1 MIIIFNKPYGVISQF
16 SEHNIYDS
24 LKDFIPIKNV
34 YPAGRLDA
42 DSEGLVILTDNG
54 QFQNRLSSPTS
65 NIEKIYLAQVEN
77 IPKME
82 EIMRLE
88 KGIQISS
95 YVTKKSK
102 VKVSDRAYIFGLLYC
117 IGELKRVVL
126 DLQNRHDSDTA
137 KKMFEQ
143 MHDLFKKLEVFT
155 EYSNS
160 ISKLKL
166 KIDIARYAVNDTSK
180 LIQK

>member
-16 SEHNIYDS
+16 SEHNTYDS

-54 QFQNRLSSPTS
+54 QFQNRLSSPSS

-102 VKVSDRAYIFGLLYC
+102 VKLIDEPQLWKRNPPIRKRKFIPTSWLEIKISEGKNRQVRKMTAA
-117 IGELKRVVL
+117 IGCPTLRL
-126 DLQNRHDSDTA
+126 IRTGIGSYSLGNLQPG
-137 KKMFEQ
+137 Q
-143 MHDLFKKLEVFT
+143 
-155 EYSNS
+155 Y
-160 ISKLKL
+160 
-166 KIDIARYAVNDTSK
+166 KIVE
-180 LIQK
+180 

>member
-54 QFQNRLSSPTS
+54 QFQNRLSSPS
-65 NIEKIYLAQVEN
+65 NNIEKIYLVQVEN

-102 VKVSDRAYIFGLLYC
+102 VKLIEEPQLWERNPPIRKRKFIPTSWLEIKISEGKNRQVRKMTAA
-117 IGELKRVVL
+117 IGCPTLRLVRIAVGDYSL
-126 DLQNRHDSDTA
+126 GNLQPG
-137 KKMFEQ
+137 Q
-143 MHDLFKKLEVFT
+143 
-155 EYSNS
+155 Y
-160 ISKLKL
+160 
-166 KIDIARYAVNDTSK
+166 KIVE
-180 LIQK
+180 

>member
-16 SEHNIYDS
+16 SEHNTYDS

-54 QFQNRLSSPTS
+54 QFQNRLSSPSS

-102 VKVSDRAYIFGLLYC
+102 VKLIEEPQLWERNPPIRKRKFIPTSWLEIKISEGKNRQVRKMTAA
-117 IGELKRVVL
+117 IGCPTLRLIRIGVGDYSL
-126 DLQNRHDSDTA
+126 GNLQPG
-137 KKMFEQ
+137 Q
-143 MHDLFKKLEVFT
+143 
-155 EYSNS
+155 Y
-160 ISKLKL
+160 
-166 KIDIARYAVNDTSK
+166 KIVE
-180 LIQK
+180 

>member
-16 SEHNIYDS
+16 SEHNTYDS

-54 QFQNRLSSPTS
+54 QFQNRLSSPS
-65 NIEKIYLAQVEN
+65 NNIEKIYLAQVEN

-102 VKVSDRAYIFGLLYC
+102 VKLIEEPQLWERNPPIRKRKFIPTSWLEIKISEGKNRQVRKMTAA
-117 IGELKRVVL
+117 IGCPTLRLIRTAVGDYSL
-126 DLQNRHDSDTA
+126 DNLQPG
-137 KKMFEQ
+137 Q
-143 MHDLFKKLEVFT
+143 
-155 EYSNS
+155 Y
-160 ISKLKL
+160 
-166 KIDIARYAVNDTSK
+166 KIVE
-180 LIQK
+180 

>member
-16 SEHNIYDS
+16 SEHNTYDS

-54 QFQNRLSSPTS
+54 KFQNRLSSPSS

-102 VKVSDRAYIFGLLYC
+102 VKLIEEPQLWERNPPIRKRKFIPTSWLEIKISEGKNRQVRKMTAA
-117 IGELKRVVL
+117 IGCPTLRLIRTGVGDYSL
-126 DLQNRHDSDTA
+126 GNLQPG
-137 KKMFEQ
+137 Q
-143 MHDLFKKLEVFT
+143 
-155 EYSNS
+155 Y
-160 ISKLKL
+160 
-166 KIDIARYAVNDTSK
+166 KIVE
-180 LIQK
+180 

>member
-54 QFQNRLSSPTS
+54 QFQNRLSSPS
-65 NIEKIYLAQVEN
+65 NNIEKIYLAQVEN

-102 VKVSDRAYIFGLLYC
+102 VKLIEEPQLWERNPPIRKRKFIPTSWLEIKISEGKNRQVRKMTAAIGCPTLRLIRTGVGDYSLGNLQPGQYKIF
-117 IGELKRVVL
+117 E
-126 DLQNRHDSDTA
+126 
-137 KKMFEQ
+137 
-143 MHDLFKKLEVFT
+143 
-155 EYSNS
+155 
-160 ISKLKL
+160 
-166 KIDIARYAVNDTSK
+166 
-180 LIQK
+180 

>member
-16 SEHNIYDS
+16 SEHNTYDS

-54 QFQNRLSSPTS
+54 QFQNRLSSPS
-65 NIEKIYLAQVEN
+65 NNIEKIYLAQVEN

-102 VKVSDRAYIFGLLYC
+102 VKLIEEPQLWERNPPIRKRKFIPTSWLEIKISEGKNRQVRKMTAA
-117 IGELKRVVL
+117 IGCPTLRLIRTTVGDYSL
-126 DLQNRHDSDTA
+126 GNLQPG
-137 KKMFEQ
+137 Q
-143 MHDLFKKLEVFT
+143 
-155 EYSNS
+155 Y
-160 ISKLKL
+160 
-166 KIDIARYAVNDTSK
+166 KIVE
-180 LIQK
+180 

>member
-16 SEHNIYDS
+16 SEHNTYDS

-102 VKVSDRAYIFGLLYC
+102 VKLIEEPQLWKRNPPIRKRKFIPTSWLEIKISEGKNRQVRKMTAA
-117 IGELKRVVL
+117 IGCPTLRLIRTAVGDYSL
-126 DLQNRHDSDTA
+126 GNLQPG
-137 KKMFEQ
+137 Q
-143 MHDLFKKLEVFT
+143 
-155 EYSNS
+155 Y
-160 ISKLKL
+160 
-166 KIDIARYAVNDTSK
+166 KIVE
-180 LIQK
+180 

>member
-16 SEHNIYDS
+16 SEHNTYDS

-54 QFQNRLSSPTS
+54 QFQNRLSSPSS

-102 VKVSDRAYIFGLLYC
+102 VKLIEKPQLWERNPPIRKRKFIPTSWLEIKISEGKNRQVRKMTAA
-117 IGELKRVVL
+117 IGCPTLRLIRTTVGDYSL
-126 DLQNRHDSDTA
+126 GNLQPG
-137 KKMFEQ
+137 Q
-143 MHDLFKKLEVFT
+143 
-155 EYSNS
+155 Y
-160 ISKLKL
+160 
-166 KIDIARYAVNDTSK
+166 KIVE
-180 LIQK
+180 

>member
-1 MIIIFNKPYGVISQF
+1 MNIIFNKPYGVISQF
-16 SEHNIYDS
+16 SEHNTYDS

-54 QFQNRLSSPTS
+54 QFQNRLSSPSS
-65 NIEKIYLAQVEN
+65 NIEKIYLVQVEN

-102 VKVSDRAYIFGLLYC
+102 VKLIEEPQLWERNPPIRKRKFIPTSWLEIKISEGKNRQVRKMTAA
-117 IGELKRVVL
+117 IGCPTLRLIRTGVGDYSL
-126 DLQNRHDSDTA
+126 GNLQPG
-137 KKMFEQ
+137 Q
-143 MHDLFKKLEVFT
+143 
-155 EYSNS
+155 Y
-160 ISKLKL
+160 
-166 KIDIARYAVNDTSK
+166 KIVE
-180 LIQK
+180 

>member
-16 SEHNIYDS
+16 SEHNTYDS
-24 LKDFIPIKNV
+24 LKDFIPLKNV

-54 QFQNRLSSPTS
+54 QFQNRLSSPSS

-102 VKVSDRAYIFGLLYC
+102 VKLIEEPQLWERNPPIRKRKFIPTSWLEIKISEGKNRQVRKMTAA
-117 IGELKRVVL
+117 IGCPTLRLIRTAVGDYSL
-126 DLQNRHDSDTA
+126 GNLQPG
-137 KKMFEQ
+137 Q
-143 MHDLFKKLEVFT
+143 
-155 EYSNS
+155 Y
-160 ISKLKL
+160 
-166 KIDIARYAVNDTSK
+166 KIVE
-180 LIQK
+180 

>member
-16 SEHNIYDS
+16 SEHNTYDS

-102 VKVSDRAYIFGLLYC
+102 VKLIEEPQLWERKPPIRKRKFIPTSWLEIKISEGKNRQVRKMTAA
-117 IGELKRVVL
+117 IGCPTLRLIRTGVGDYSL
-126 DLQNRHDSDTA
+126 GNLQPG
-137 KKMFEQ
+137 Q
-143 MHDLFKKLEVFT
+143 
-155 EYSNS
+155 Y
-160 ISKLKL
+160 
-166 KIDIARYAVNDTSK
+166 KIVE
-180 LIQK
+180 

>member
-1 MIIIFNKPYGVISQF
+1 MIIIFNKPYGVICQF

-54 QFQNRLSSPTS
+54 QFQNRLSSPSS

-77 IPKME
+77 IPKIE

-88 KGIQISS
+88 KGVQISS

-102 VKVSDRAYIFGLLYC
+102 VKLIEEPQLWNRNPPIRKRKFIPTSWLEIKISEGKNRQVRKMTAA
-117 IGELKRVVL
+117 IGCPTLRLIRIGVGDYSL
-126 DLQNRHDSDTA
+126 GNLQPG
-137 KKMFEQ
+137 Q
-143 MHDLFKKLEVFT
+143 
-155 EYSNS
+155 Y
-160 ISKLKL
+160 
-166 KIDIARYAVNDTSK
+166 KIVE
-180 LIQK
+180 

>member
-16 SEHNIYDS
+16 SEHNTYDS

-54 QFQNRLSSPTS
+54 QFQNRLSSPSS

-102 VKVSDRAYIFGLLYC
+102 VKLIEEPQLWERNSPIRKRKFIPTSWLEIKISEGKNRQVRKMTAA
-117 IGELKRVVL
+117 IGCPTLRLIRTGVGDYSL
-126 DLQNRHDSDTA
+126 GNLQPG
-137 KKMFEQ
+137 Q
-143 MHDLFKKLEVFT
+143 
-155 EYSNS
+155 Y
-160 ISKLKL
+160 
-166 KIDIARYAVNDTSK
+166 KIVE
-180 LIQK
+180 

>member
-16 SEHNIYDS
+16 SEHNTYDS

-54 QFQNRLSSPTS
+54 QFQNRLSSPSS

-102 VKVSDRAYIFGLLYC
+102 VKLIDEPQLWKRNPPIRKRKFIPTSWLEIKISEGKNRQVRKMTAA
-117 IGELKRVVL
+117 IGCPTLRLIRTGVGDYSL
-126 DLQNRHDSDTA
+126 GNLQPG
-137 KKMFEQ
+137 Q
-143 MHDLFKKLEVFT
+143 
-155 EYSNS
+155 Y
-160 ISKLKL
+160 
-166 KIDIARYAVNDTSK
+166 KIVE
-180 LIQK
+180 

>member
-16 SEHNIYDS
+16 SEHNTYDS

-54 QFQNRLSSPTS
+54 QFQNRLSSPSS

-95 YVTKKSK
+95 YITKKSK
-102 VKVSDRAYIFGLLYC
+102 VKLIEEPQLWERNPPIRKRKFIPTSWLEIKISEGKNRQVRKMTAA
-117 IGELKRVVL
+117 IGCPTLRLIRTAVGDYSL
-126 DLQNRHDSDTA
+126 GNLQPG
-137 KKMFEQ
+137 Q
-143 MHDLFKKLEVFT
+143 
-155 EYSNS
+155 Y
-160 ISKLKL
+160 
-166 KIDIARYAVNDTSK
+166 KIVE
-180 LIQK
+180 

>member
-1 MIIIFNKPYGVISQF
+1 MIIIFNKPYGVICQF

-54 QFQNRLSSPTS
+54 QFQNRLSSPSS

-77 IPKME
+77 IPKIE

-88 KGIQISS
+88 KGVQISS

-102 VKVSDRAYIFGLLYC
+102 VKLIEEPQLWDRNPPIRKRKFIPTSWLEIKIYEGKNRQVRKMTAA
-117 IGELKRVVL
+117 IGCPTLRLIRTGVGDYSLGNLKPG
-126 DLQNRHDSDTA
+126 Q
-137 KKMFEQ
+137 
-143 MHDLFKKLEVFT
+143 
-155 EYSNS
+155 Y
-160 ISKLKL
+160 
-166 KIDIARYAVNDTSK
+166 KIVE
-180 LIQK
+180 

>member
-16 SEHNIYDS
+16 SEHNTYDS

-34 YPAGRLDA
+34 YPAGRLEA

-54 QFQNRLSSPTS
+54 QFQNRLSSPS
-65 NIEKIYLAQVEN
+65 NNIEKIYLAQVEN

-102 VKVSDRAYIFGLLYC
+102 VKLIEEPQLWERNPPIRKRKFIPTSWLEIKISEGKNRQVRKMTAA
-117 IGELKRVVL
+117 IGCPTLRLIRTAVGDYSL
-126 DLQNRHDSDTA
+126 GNLQPG
-137 KKMFEQ
+137 Q
-143 MHDLFKKLEVFT
+143 
-155 EYSNS
+155 Y
-160 ISKLKL
+160 
-166 KIDIARYAVNDTSK
+166 KIVE
-180 LIQK
+180 

>member
-54 QFQNRLSSPTS
+54 QFQNRLSSPSS

-102 VKVSDRAYIFGLLYC
+102 VKLIEEPQLWERNPPIRKRKFIPTSWLEIKISEGKNRQVRKMTAA
-117 IGELKRVVL
+117 IGCPTLRLIRTGVGDYSL
-126 DLQNRHDSDTA
+126 GNLQPG
-137 KKMFEQ
+137 Q
-143 MHDLFKKLEVFT
+143 
-155 EYSNS
+155 Y
-160 ISKLKL
+160 
-166 KIDIARYAVNDTSK
+166 KIVE
-180 LIQK
+180 

>member
-16 SEHNIYDS
+16 SEHNTYDS

-54 QFQNRLSSPTS
+54 QFQNRLSSPSS

-102 VKVSDRAYIFGLLYC
+102 VKLIEEPQLWERNPPIRKRKFIPTSWLEIKISEGKNRQVRKMTAA
-117 IGELKRVVL
+117 IGCPTLRLIRTDVGDYSL
-126 DLQNRHDSDTA
+126 GNLQPG
-137 KKMFEQ
+137 Q
-143 MHDLFKKLEVFT
+143 
-155 EYSNS
+155 Y
-160 ISKLKL
+160 
-166 KIDIARYAVNDTSK
+166 KIVE
-180 LIQK
+180 

>member
-16 SEHNIYDS
+16 SEHNTYDS

-54 QFQNRLSSPTS
+54 QFQNRLSSPSS

-102 VKVSDRAYIFGLLYC
+102 VKLIEEPQLWERNPPIRKRKFIPTSWLEIKISEGKNRQVRKMTAA
-117 IGELKRVVL
+117 IGCPTLRL
-126 DLQNRHDSDTA
+126 IRTGDGDYSLGNLQPG
-137 KKMFEQ
+137 Q
-143 MHDLFKKLEVFT
+143 
-155 EYSNS
+155 Y
-160 ISKLKL
+160 
-166 KIDIARYAVNDTSK
+166 KIV
-180 LIQK
+180 

>member
-16 SEHNIYDS
+16 SEHNTYDS

-54 QFQNRLSSPTS
+54 QFQNRLSSPSS

-77 IPKME
+77 IPKIE

-88 KGIQISS
+88 KGVQISS

-102 VKVSDRAYIFGLLYC
+102 VKLIEEPQLWNRNPPIRKRKFIPTSWLEIKIYEGKNRQVRKMTAA
-117 IGELKRVVL
+117 IGCPTLRLIRTGVGDYSLGNLKPG
-126 DLQNRHDSDTA
+126 Q
-137 KKMFEQ
+137 
-143 MHDLFKKLEVFT
+143 
-155 EYSNS
+155 Y
-160 ISKLKL
+160 
-166 KIDIARYAVNDTSK
+166 KIVE
-180 LIQK
+180 

>member
-16 SEHNIYDS
+16 SEHNTYDS

-102 VKVSDRAYIFGLLYC
+102 VKLIEEPQLWERNPPIRKRKFIPTSWLEIKISEGKNRQVRKMTAA
-117 IGELKRVVL
+117 IGCPTLRLIRTTVGDYSL
-126 DLQNRHDSDTA
+126 GNLQPG
-137 KKMFEQ
+137 Q
-143 MHDLFKKLEVFT
+143 
-155 EYSNS
+155 Y
-160 ISKLKL
+160 
-166 KIDIARYAVNDTSK
+166 KIVE
-180 LIQK
+180 

>member
-16 SEHNIYDS
+16 SEHNTYDS

-54 QFQNRLSSPTS
+54 QFQNRLSSPS
-65 NIEKIYLAQVEN
+65 NNIEKIYLAQVEN
-77 IPKME
+77 IPKIE

-102 VKVSDRAYIFGLLYC
+102 VKLIEEPRLWERNPPIRKRKFIPTSWLEIKISEGKNRQVRKMTAAIGCPTLRLIRTGVGDYSLGNLQPGQYKIF
-117 IGELKRVVL
+117 E
-126 DLQNRHDSDTA
+126 
-137 KKMFEQ
+137 
-143 MHDLFKKLEVFT
+143 
-155 EYSNS
+155 
-160 ISKLKL
+160 
-166 KIDIARYAVNDTSK
+166 
-180 LIQK
+180 

>member
-54 QFQNRLSSPTS
+54 QFQNRLSSPS
-65 NIEKIYLAQVEN
+65 NNIEKIYLAQEEN

-102 VKVSDRAYIFGLLYC
+102 VKLIEEPQLWERNPPIRKRKFIPTSWLEIKISEGKNRQVRKMTAA
-117 IGELKRVVL
+117 IGCPTLRLIRTAVGDYSL
-126 DLQNRHDSDTA
+126 GNLQPG
-137 KKMFEQ
+137 Q
-143 MHDLFKKLEVFT
+143 
-155 EYSNS
+155 Y
-160 ISKLKL
+160 
-166 KIDIARYAVNDTSK
+166 KIVE
-180 LIQK
+180 

>member
-1 MIIIFNKPYGVISQF
+1 MIIIFNKPYGVICQF

-54 QFQNRLSSPTS
+54 QFQNRLSSPSS

-77 IPKME
+77 IPKIE

-88 KGIQISS
+88 KGVQIST

-102 VKVSDRAYIFGLLYC
+102 VKLIEEPQLWERNPPIRKRKFIPTSWLEIKIYEGKNRQVRKMTAA
-117 IGELKRVVL
+117 IGCPTLRLIRTDVGDYSL
-126 DLQNRHDSDTA
+126 GNLQPG
-137 KKMFEQ
+137 Q
-143 MHDLFKKLEVFT
+143 
-155 EYSNS
+155 Y
-160 ISKLKL
+160 
-166 KIDIARYAVNDTSK
+166 KIVE
-180 LIQK
+180 

>member
-16 SEHNIYDS
+16 SEHNTYDS

-54 QFQNRLSSPTS
+54 QFQNRLSSPSS

-102 VKVSDRAYIFGLLYC
+102 VQLIEEPHLWERNPPIRKRKFIPTSWLEIKIFEGKNRQVRKMTAA
-117 IGELKRVVL
+117 IGCPTLRLIRTDVGDYSL
-126 DLQNRHDSDTA
+126 GNLQPG
-137 KKMFEQ
+137 Q
-143 MHDLFKKLEVFT
+143 
-155 EYSNS
+155 Y
-160 ISKLKL
+160 
-166 KIDIARYAVNDTSK
+166 KIVE
-180 LIQK
+180 

>member
-16 SEHNIYDS
+16 SEHNTYDS

-54 QFQNRLSSPTS
+54 KFQNRLSSPSS

-102 VKVSDRAYIFGLLYC
+102 VKLIEEPQLWERNPPIRKRKFIPTSWLEIKISEGKNRQVRKMTAA
-117 IGELKRVVL
+117 IGCPTLRLIRTTVGDYSL
-126 DLQNRHDSDTA
+126 GNLQPG
-137 KKMFEQ
+137 Q
-143 MHDLFKKLEVFT
+143 
-155 EYSNS
+155 Y
-160 ISKLKL
+160 
-166 KIDIARYAVNDTSK
+166 KIVE
-180 LIQK
+180 

>member
-1 MIIIFNKPYGVISQF
+1 MIIIFNKPYGVICQF

-54 QFQNRLSSPTS
+54 QFQNRLSSPSS

-88 KGIQISS
+88 KGIQITS

-102 VKVSDRAYIFGLLYC
+102 VKLIEEPQLWERNPPIRKRKFIPTSWLEIKISEGKNRQVRKMTAA
-117 IGELKRVVL
+117 IGCPTLRLIRTGVGDYSL
-126 DLQNRHDSDTA
+126 GNLQPG
-137 KKMFEQ
+137 Q
-143 MHDLFKKLEVFT
+143 
-155 EYSNS
+155 Y
-160 ISKLKL
+160 
-166 KIDIARYAVNDTSK
+166 KIVE
-180 LIQK
+180 

>member
-16 SEHNIYDS
+16 SEHNTYDS

-42 DSEGLVILTDNG
+42 DSEGLLILTDNG
-54 QFQNRLSSPTS
+54 QFQNRLSSPSS

-102 VKVSDRAYIFGLLYC
+102 VKLIEEPQLWERNPPIRKRKFIPTSWLEIKISEGKNRQVRKMTAA
-117 IGELKRVVL
+117 IGCPTLRLIRTGVGDYSL
-126 DLQNRHDSDTA
+126 GNLQPG
-137 KKMFEQ
+137 Q
-143 MHDLFKKLEVFT
+143 
-155 EYSNS
+155 Y
-160 ISKLKL
+160 
-166 KIDIARYAVNDTSK
+166 KIVE
-180 LIQK
+180 

>member
-16 SEHNIYDS
+16 SEHNTYDS

-42 DSEGLVILTDNG
+42 DSEGLLILTDNG
-54 QFQNRLSSPTS
+54 QFQNRLSSPS
-65 NIEKIYLAQVEN
+65 DNIEKIYLAQVEN

-102 VKVSDRAYIFGLLYC
+102 VKLIDEPQLWKRNPPIRKRKFIPTSWLEIKISEGKNRQVRKMTAA
-117 IGELKRVVL
+117 IGCPTLRL
-126 DLQNRHDSDTA
+126 IRTGIGSYSLGNLQPG
-137 KKMFEQ
+137 Q
-143 MHDLFKKLEVFT
+143 
-155 EYSNS
+155 Y
-160 ISKLKL
+160 
-166 KIDIARYAVNDTSK
+166 KIVE
-180 LIQK
+180 

>member
-16 SEHNIYDS
+16 SEHNTYDS

-34 YPAGRLDA
+34 YPAGRLDS

-54 QFQNRLSSPTS
+54 QFQNRLSSPSS

-102 VKVSDRAYIFGLLYC
+102 VKLIEEPQLWERNPPIRKRKFIPTSWLEIKISEGKNRQVRKMTAA
-117 IGELKRVVL
+117 IGCPTLRL
-126 DLQNRHDSDTA
+126 IRTDIGDYSLGNLQPG
-137 KKMFEQ
+137 Q
-143 MHDLFKKLEVFT
+143 
-155 EYSNS
+155 Y
-160 ISKLKL
+160 
-166 KIDIARYAVNDTSK
+166 KIVE
-180 LIQK
+180 

>member
-16 SEHNIYDS
+16 SEHNTYDS

-54 QFQNRLSSPTS
+54 QFQNRLSSPS
-65 NIEKIYLAQVEN
+65 NNIEKIYLAQVEN
-77 IPKME
+77 IPKIE

-102 VKVSDRAYIFGLLYC
+102 VKLIEEPRLWERNPPIRKRKFIPTSWLEIKISEGKNRQVRKMTAA
-117 IGELKRVVL
+117 IGCPTLRLIRTTVGDYSL
-126 DLQNRHDSDTA
+126 GNLQPG
-137 KKMFEQ
+137 Q
-143 MHDLFKKLEVFT
+143 
-155 EYSNS
+155 Y
-160 ISKLKL
+160 
-166 KIDIARYAVNDTSK
+166 KIVE
-180 LIQK
+180 